1 MSVIL
6 RVLARRISFL
16 GGIMSKLTVLKFG
29 TSERLEKMLSF
40 SINEY
45 EYDLITNVDEMNE
58 LQNKKILFAIEL
70 GDTGINIE
78 HVKMLNKIRAS
89 GPDFM
94 KNSIGCILI
103 NSRSELF
110 SRAEARRTIFYAN
123 MAGCMFPGKPLSE
136 ATGSLKNFS
145 TRQTIAEGNTSLEDM
160 LLKDSREV
168 VERVVNYT
176 IRRINAPKILA
187 LYSGNPKTSNT
198 YALWNMVKGNFE
210 NYHINEIHVENGS
223 VVDCKGC
230 PYKTCKH
237 YSQSTNC
244 FYGGI
249 MVEEVYPAILDCDV
263 LMMLCPNYNDSINA
277 NMSAVINRLTA
288 LYRKTKFYDKH
299 FYSIIVS
306 GFSGS
311 DVLAQQLISALNINK
326 TFMLPPKFALMET
339 ANNPGDFE
347 KIENIREKTKEFAEN
362 IKKRVCMYGD

>member
-1 MSVIL
+1 
-6 RVLARRISFL
+6 
-16 GGIMSKLTVLKFG
+16 MSKITVLKFG
-29 TSERLEKMLSF
+29 TSERLEKMLAS
-40 SINEY
+40 SLNKY
-45 EYDLITNVDEMNE
+45 EYDLITNVDDMND

-78 HVKMLNKIRAS
+78 HMKMLNKIRLS

-94 KNSIGCILI
+94 KDSIGCILI
-103 NSRSELF
+103 NSLSELF

-123 MAGCMFPGKPLSE
+123 MAGCLFPGKPLSE
-136 ATGSLKNFS
+136 ATGSLRNFN
-145 TRQTIAEGNTSLEDM
+145 TRQTITEGDVSLEDM
-160 LLKDSREV
+160 LLLDSREV
-168 VERVVNYT
+168 VERVMNYFAKKIT
-176 IRRINAPKILA
+176 APNILT

-198 YALWNMVKGNFE
+198 YALWSMVKENLE
-210 NYHINEIHVENGS
+210 NYHITEIHVENGS
-223 VVDCKGC
+223 VADCRGC

-263 LMMLCPNYNDSINA
+263 LMMLCPNYNDSISA

-311 DVLAQQLISALNINK
+311 DLLAQQLISALNINK

-339 ANNPGDFE
+339 ANNPGDV
-347 KIENIREKTKEFAEN
+347 KIIENIEKKAAEFAKN
-362 IKKRVCMYGD
+362 IMSLL

>member
-1 MSVIL
+1 
-6 RVLARRISFL
+6 
-16 GGIMSKLTVLKFG
+16 MSKLTVLKFG
-29 TSERLEKMLSF
+29 TSERLEKMISF
-40 SINEY
+40 SISEY

-58 LQNKKILFAIEL
+58 LQNKKILVAIEL

-176 IRRINAPKILA
+176 IRRINQIL
-187 LYSGNPKTSNT
+187 
-198 YALWNMVKGNFE
+198 
-210 NYHINEIHVENGS
+210 
-223 VVDCKGC
+223 
-230 PYKTCKH
+230 
-237 YSQSTNC
+237 
-244 FYGGI
+244 
-249 MVEEVYPAILDCDV
+249 
-263 LMMLCPNYNDSINA
+263 
-277 NMSAVINRLTA
+277 VI
-288 LYRKTKFYDKH
+288 F
-299 FYSIIVS
+299 
-306 GFSGS
+306 
-311 DVLAQQLISALNINK
+311 
-326 TFMLPPKFALMET
+326 
-339 ANNPGDFE
+339 
-347 KIENIREKTKEFAEN
+347 
-362 IKKRVCMYGD
+362 KKNS

>member
-1 MSVIL
+1 
-6 RVLARRISFL
+6 
-16 GGIMSKLTVLKFG
+16 MSKLTVLKFG
-29 TSERLEKMLSF
+29 TSERLEKMLAF

-45 EYDLITNVDEMNE
+45 EYDLITNVDDMND

-70 GDTGINIE
+70 GETGINIE
-78 HVKMLNKIRAS
+78 HMKMLNKIRLS

-103 NSRSELF
+103 NSYNELF
-110 SRAEARRTIFYAN
+110 SRGEARKTIFYAN

-136 ATGSLKNFS
+136 ATGSLRNFS
-145 TRQTIAEGNTSLEDM
+145 TRQTITEGNTSLEDM
-160 LLKDSREV
+160 LLLDSREV
-168 VERVVNYT
+168 VERVVHYKVKKIVN
-176 IRRINAPKILA
+176 PKILA

-198 YALWNMVKGNFE
+198 YALWKMVKE
-210 NYHINEIHVENGS
+210 NLRDYQINEIHIENGS

-230 PYKTCKH
+230 SYKACKH
-237 YSQSTNC
+237 YSKSTNC

-249 MVEEVYPAILDCDV
+249 MVEEIYPAILDCDI

-288 LYRKTKFYDKH
+288 LYRKTKFYDKY

-311 DVLAQQLISALNINK
+311 DVIAQQLISAININK
-326 TFMLPPKFALMET
+326 TFMLPPRFALMET
-339 ANNPGDFE
+339 ANNPGDVE
-347 KIENIREKTKEFAEN
+347 KIENIREKAKKFAEN
-362 IKKRVCMYGD
+362 IKGDH

>member
-1 MSVIL
+1 MSI
-6 RVLARRISFL
+6 
-16 GGIMSKLTVLKFG
+16 LTVLKFG
-29 TSERLEKMLSF
+29 TSERFEKMLAF
-40 SINEY
+40 SLNEY

-70 GDTGINIE
+70 GNTGINIE
-78 HVKMLNKIRAS
+78 HMKLLNKIHSS

-94 KNSIGCILI
+94 KNSIACILI

-123 MAGCMFPGKPLSE
+123 MAGCMFLGKPLSE
-136 ATGSLKNFS
+136 ATGSLRNFS
-145 TRQTIAEGNTSLEDM
+145 TRQTITEGSTSLEDM
-160 LLKDSREV
+160 LLLDSREV
-168 VERVVNYT
+168 VERAVNYKAKKVT
-176 IRRINAPKILA
+176 APKILA

-198 YALWNMVKGNFE
+198 YALWQMVKENLE
-210 NYHINEIHVENGS
+210 NYHTNEIHVENGS
-223 VVDCKGC
+223 VVDCRGC
-230 PYKTCKH
+230 SYKTCKH

-263 LMMLCPNYNDSINA
+263 LMILCPNYNDSINA

-339 ANNPGDFE
+339 ANNPGDVE
-347 KIENIREKTKEFAEN
+347 KIENIRERAKEFAEN
-362 IKKRVCMYGD
+362 IMSL